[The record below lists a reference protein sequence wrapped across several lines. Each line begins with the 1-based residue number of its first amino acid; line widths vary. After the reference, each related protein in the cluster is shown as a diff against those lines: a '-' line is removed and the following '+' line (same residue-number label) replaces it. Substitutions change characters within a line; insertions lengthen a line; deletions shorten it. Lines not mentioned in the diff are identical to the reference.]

1 MYKSTFK
8 AIEEFM
14 LKEMKDSAHDY
25 LHIYRVTNQAMEIAL
40 EYPEANNEIVL
51 ASSLLHD
58 IGREAQYKNPDT
70 CHAKIGGEMAY
81 DSLIYM

>member
-25 LHIYRVTNQAMEIAL
+25 LHIYRVTNQAM
-40 EYPEANNEIVL
+40 
-51 ASSLLHD
+51 
-58 IGREAQYKNPDT
+58 GK
-70 CHAKIGGEMAY
+70 
-81 DSLIYM
+81 